1 MAEEIWENDLYE
13 QLAAAGA
20 AHVNPVAASLLETLD
35 DARFRA
41 LRAAFLD
48 DLHLYPGAVTLE
60 LGCGPG
66 MLVEELVAR
75 TGEDSLVVGLDLNP
89 HFVAIAERRAAM
101 LGLNNAKFITADCHT
116 IPFEDESFDA
126 IVAEKLLMHVAPI
139 SRVIGEIARVLTIGG
154 RAVLVDYDPYSCFA
168 AGPNPEITARVLA
181 SAAAMYATPLAA
193 RETPRAC
200 IQAGL
205 YVERVHGHLLVFE
218 DPEAATAS
226 GITTVWAD
234 HATGGRAIDRGT
246 IQRWL
251 KAVDRA
257 VAERRFMIALPH
269 IITVATRV
277 R

>member
-41 LRAAFLD
+41 LRSAFLD

-66 MLVEELVAR
+66 MLVEDLVAR
-75 TGEDSLVVGLDLNP
+75 TGEESLVVGLDLNP
-89 HFVAIAERRAAM
+89 HFIAIAERRAAM
-101 LGLNNAKFITADCHT
+101 LGLTNARFITADCHT

-139 SRVIGEIARVLTIGG
+139 SRVIGEIARVLAVGG
-154 RAVLVDYDPYSCFA
+154 RAVLVDYDPYTCFA

-181 SAAAMYATPLAA
+181 SAASMYATPLAA
-193 RETPRAC
+193 RETPNAC
-200 IQAGL
+200 IRAGL

-226 GITTVWAD
+226 GITMVWAD
-234 HATGGRAIDRGT
+234 HAVGGRSVDRST
-246 IQRWL
+246 VQRWL
-251 KAVDRA
+251 KAVERA
-257 VAERRFMIALPH
+257 ISERRFMIALPH

>member
-13 QLAAAGA
+13 QLAGAGP
-20 AHVNPVAASLLETLD
+20 AHANPVAASLLETLD
-35 DARFRA
+35 DVRFRA
-41 LRAAFLD
+41 LRSAFLD

-66 MLVEELVAR
+66 MLVEELVER
-75 TGEDSLVVGLDLNP
+75 TGGDSLVVGLDLNP
-89 HFVAIAERRAAM
+89 HFIAIAERRSSM
-101 LGLNNAKFITADCHT
+101 LGLTNARFITADCHT

-139 SRVIGEIARVLTIGG
+139 SRVIGEIARVLAIGG
-154 RAVLVDYDPYSCFA
+154 RAVLIDYDPYTCFA
-168 AGPNPEITARVLA
+168 AGPNPEITSRVLS
-181 SAAAMYATPLAA
+181 SAASMYATPLAA

-200 IQAGL
+200 MQAGL

-234 HATGGRAIDRGT
+234 HAIGGRAVDRST
-246 IQRWL
+246 VQRWM